1 LTGTSEFWKAVKN
14 HKPRKAVVIE
24 YRAYHKDGKVVS
36 AMSGP
41 ADQEW
46 PEDGIAISEELYK
59 NTSLLYRCRVI
70 DGKLVEVKS
79 QDPGRLQLEQA
90 EDGKYTSLKNNII
103 FAAKKGDNY
112 KQKEHNVKI
121 SSTRKL

>member
-1 LTGTSEFWKAVKN
+1 MTGIDEFWKAVKN
-14 HKPRKAVVIE
+14 HKPRKPAVIE
-24 YRAYHKDGKVVS
+24 YRAYHKEGTITS

-41 ADQEW
+41 TDREW
-46 PEDGIAISEELYK
+46 PAGGIDISKELYE

-70 DGKLVEVKS
+70 NNELVEVKS
-79 QDPGRLQLEQA
+79 QDPGRLQLEKA
-90 EDGKYTSLKNNII
+90 EDGPLTSLKNNII
-103 FAAKKGDNY
+103 FAAEKGDNY

>member
-1 LTGTSEFWKAVKN
+1 MTGIDEFWKAVNN
-14 HKPRKAVVIE
+14 HEPQVLPVIE

-36 AMSGP
+36 ALSGP
-41 ADQEW
+41 ADNDW
-46 PEDGIAISEELYK
+46 PKDGISITKELYE

-70 DGKLVEVKS
+70 DGELVEVKS

-90 EDGKYTSLKNNII
+90 EDGPLTSLKNNII
-103 FAAKKGDNY
+103 FVAEKGDNY
-112 KQKEHNVKI
+112 KQKENYVKI